1 MCKQGKRNF
10 AFAKRYFALYDGGL
24 LAYYDHER
32 DYTKEVKRH
41 KGVPLNCT
49 LVKLDGAY
57 VTRPKA
63 PPHGMK
69 HCFIL
74 HTPEKSNH
82 RDEFLLVCQKKKDMN
97 IWIEHLVAQN
107 TNTALTA
114 STKKQKIHPY
124 ILRLRLQNST
134 NGSLEPRKWH
144 SISDLNSDWLKR
156 ASYTGTPGEVAF
168 TFHVASETKML
179 ESPN

>member
-1 MCKQGKRNF
+1 M
-10 AFAKRYFALYDGGL
+10 
-24 LAYYDHER
+24 HEH
-32 DYTKEVKRH
+32 TMQ
-41 KGVPLNCT
+41 
-49 LVKLDGAY
+49 LVSL
-57 VTRPKA
+57 
-63 PPHGMK
+63 
-69 HCFIL
+69 CC
-74 HTPEKSNH
+74 S
-82 RDEFLLVCQKKKDMN
+82 EFLLVCQKKKDMN

-168 TFHVASETKML
+168 TFHVASETKIL